1 MIPVIGMLAEIND
14 ECTARMLSSYA
25 NAIEENGGLPLILP
39 YVKTDAAV
47 SKFVEICDGFVFTGG
62 ADVEPKRFGE
72 PTHPACGEIRLMR
85 DDLELRAA
93 EHILKSKKPVLGIC
107 RGIQLINVA
116 LGGKL
121 YQDIPSEC
129 PSEILHRQT
138 QDKTEPSH
146 SVNVIEGTPLHALVG
161 KTRMAANSFHHQSI
175 STLGEGLRV
184 MALADD
190 GIIEAVYSVGESY
203 LRAYQW
209 HPERIYQIDSDN
221 TAIFKDFISAAAK

>member
-1 MIPVIGMLAEIND
+1 M
-14 ECTARMLSSYA
+14 
-25 NAIEENGGLPLILP
+25 
-39 YVKTDAAV
+39 
-47 SKFVEICDGFVFTGG
+47 
-62 ADVEPKRFGE
+62 
-72 PTHPACGEIRLMR
+72 
-85 DDLELRAA
+85 
-93 EHILKSKKPVLGIC
+93 
-107 RGIQLINVA
+107 
-116 LGGKL
+116 
-121 YQDIPSEC
+121 
-129 PSEILHRQT
+129 HRQT